1 MYQSEHMASTRR
13 LNYKTNV
20 RSNTPL
26 RLALVEKAAH
36 LGLSEGGQWDRDT
49 EDKAASHLQT
59 GT

>member
-1 MYQSEHMASTRR
+1 MASTRR

-26 RLALVEKAAH
+26 RLGLVEEAAH
-36 LGLSEGGQWDRDT
+36 LGLSEGEQLDRDT
-49 EDKAASHLQT
+49 KDKAASHLQT